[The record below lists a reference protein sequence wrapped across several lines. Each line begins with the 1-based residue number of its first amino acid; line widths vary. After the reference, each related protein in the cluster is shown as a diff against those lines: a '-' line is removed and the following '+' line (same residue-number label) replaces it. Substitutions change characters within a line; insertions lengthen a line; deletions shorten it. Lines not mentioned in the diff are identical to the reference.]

1 METQS
6 QIIGINGSVVT
17 LPGDSGFVMKE
28 LVCVGRERL
37 VGEVIGVSSRKT
49 IVQVYENT
57 TGLRVGEPV
66 ETTGGPLCALLGPGI
81 LNCIFDGIERPLKT
95 LEEQSGAF
103 LGRGA
108 QISSLDPERTWE
120 VTVTV
125 QPGDRLEGGQVYA
138 TCPET
143 KAVVHRCMVPP
154 TVSGTVTWVA
164 DGCAPE
170 RELPFERYGH

>member
-17 LPGDSGFVMKE
+17 LPGDSGFAMKE

-49 IVQVYENT
+49 TVQVYENT

-81 LNCIFDGIERPLKT
+81 EVVQR
-95 LEEQSGAF
+95 GA
-103 LGRGA
+103 LGRRESCVEILVFFLIEGA
-108 QISSLDPERTWE
+108 
-120 VTVTV
+120 V
-125 QPGDRLEGGQVYA
+125 Q
-138 TCPET
+138 
-143 KAVVHRCMVPP
+143 VVGLAPVIAG
-154 TVSGTVTWVA
+154 SG
-164 DGCAPE
+164 
-170 RELPFERYGH
+170 